1 MPNTL
6 NTSSHT
12 PNAQLLF
19 VSVMIHHVFIKLY
32 TNTLALIYKNI
43 KIYDTHIFSLRL
55 QQNFYFIQTPYT
67 KSNYMI
73 YFPHSL
79 GHPVENK
86 CIFQKL
92 SVLTISCIFTLICL
106 SCLYPCKTTPCL
118 ILDIRM
124 VFY

>member
-6 NTSSHT
+6 NISSHT
-12 PNAQLLF
+12 PNTQLLF
-19 VSVMIHHVFIKLY
+19 VFVTIHHVFIKLY
-32 TNTLALIYKNI
+32 TNILALIYKNI
-43 KIYDTHIFSLRL
+43 KIYDIHTFSLRL
-55 QQNFYFIQTPYT
+55 QQKFYFIQNPYT

-73 YFPHSL
+73 YLPHFL
-79 GHPVENK
+79 GHPVENT

-92 SVLTISCIFTLICL
+92 SVLTISRIFTLTCPL
-106 SCLYPCKTTPCL
+106 CLYPCKTTPCL